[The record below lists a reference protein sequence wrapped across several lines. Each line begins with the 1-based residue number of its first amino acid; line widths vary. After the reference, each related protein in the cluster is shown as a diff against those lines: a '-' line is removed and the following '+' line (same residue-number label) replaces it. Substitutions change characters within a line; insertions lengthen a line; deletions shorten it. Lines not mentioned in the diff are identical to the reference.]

1 MEMTGSQYIAAPPQA
16 VWDGITDPEVLKDC
30 IPGCSEM
37 TGSAESGFEAVV
49 TQKVGPVKATFRGAV
64 SLSDVRPGEGCTLA
78 GEGKGGPAGHARGS
92 AKVTLT
98 PEGDGTR
105 LDYEVD
111 AHVGGKLAQL
121 GSRIIDGVAKK
132 LADSF
137 FQSFKARIEG
147 AEAPDAVADAA
158 AAPPEPGGD
167 DPAKPPKKGFFRRLL
182 A

>member
-1 MEMTGSQYIAAPPQA
+1 MEMTGSQYIAAPPRD
-16 VWDGITDPEVLKDC
+16 VWAGITDPEVLKDC

-37 TGSAESGFEAVV
+37 TGSAEDGFEAVV

-64 SLSDVRPGEGCTLA
+64 ALTDVRPGEGCTLE
-78 GEGKGGPAGHARGS
+78 GEGKGGPAGHAKGS

-98 PEGDGTR
+98 PEGEGTR

-111 AHVGGKLAQL
+111 ARVGGKLAQL

-137 FQSFKARIEG
+137 FQSFKERIEG
-147 AEAPDAVADAA
+147 PAVAEAPAPDDA
-158 AAPPEPGGD
+158 PRPD
-167 DPAKPPKKGFFRRLL
+167 DGTPPKKGFFRKLF